1 MSTIEKL
8 ITPTLEDALKTTETP
23 KQETFGV
30 ERPEVQKPISAPVT
44 ENTDLP
50 VSTPVKDPN
59 PSVVDNETEWTGYGY
74 EPQAVDTDGNT
85 TSGDTTSGDTAS
97 KIVVDKR
104 NGVGVTVD

>member
-8 ITPTLEDALKTTETP
+8 TTPTLEDALNTIETP

-50 VSTPVKDPN
+50 VSTSIKDPN
-59 PSVVDNETEWTGYGY
+59 PSVVDNKAEWTGYGY
-74 EPQAVDTDGNT
+74 DPRAVGKGNT
-85 TSGDTTSGDTAS
+85 TPGNTAS
-97 KIVVDKR
+97 QIVVDKR
-104 NGVGVTVD
+104 NGEGVTVN